1 MNYHKSICA
10 LCRFFEVEYEI
21 DFYIFLTHLLNQ
33 ALMQTLWLIYISL
46 IWYSTGLLGEASET
60 NGAN

>member
-1 MNYHKSICA
+1 M
-10 LCRFFEVEYEI
+10 EYEI
-21 DFYIFLTHLLNQ
+21 DFYIFLIHLLNQ

-60 NGAN
+60 NEQIEDLTNIFHL